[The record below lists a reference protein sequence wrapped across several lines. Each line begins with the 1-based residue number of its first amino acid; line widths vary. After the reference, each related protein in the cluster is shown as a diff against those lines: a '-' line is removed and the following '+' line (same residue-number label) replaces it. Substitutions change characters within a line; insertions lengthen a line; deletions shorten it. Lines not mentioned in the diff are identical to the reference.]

1 MRRKHRF
8 RSRSMTFR
16 QARLILLAALAVGCI
31 AFAIQAAL
39 LTGSARDALYEREC
53 QLLGVAEDGA
63 VAFLQRGDPDH
74 AQALLRDILRMPGVI
89 QAEIR
94 DLNGVALATERA
106 AIEPRSMTSWERWLA
121 GYVFGAYRIDHPLTV
136 GGADGEPRIGS
147 LIVDFAPDRDVAFY
161 REILL
166 TNLISSLVA
175 ALVVGGVVSWLF
187 HRFLT
192 QPILAI
198 TRQVDAVDAEDP
210 HGHMLSVPAWHRDSE
225 LGTAVQ
231 RINAL
236 LMQLGVAQNAL
247 RRMSTRDAATNL
259 PNRALIVEHLGGVVG
274 RCSVGRSGAVM
285 AVLMDRLDEFRD
297 VVGHDRVDEMVLD
310 MAAHLLECVEPGAF
324 VGRIG
329 FDCFAVVVEGVTA
342 AEAAESAKRLVN
354 ALVREP
360 SGGEVMLSSVC
371 VGIALTPGDG
381 VEAAELLRKAVAATS
396 GARKRSQARW
406 NFFED
411 GLSEIAHHRLQ
422 LEAQLHHA
430 LEASEFE
437 LNFQPQFSAQGV
449 VIGAEALVRW
459 RHEGNLVLPN
469 EFIPLAEDSGLV
481 VPIGDYV
488 LEEACRAL
496 AQLRYFGLMIKI
508 AVNISPQ
515 QLADAGF
522 VGRVSETLER
532 HRIPP
537 SALELEITEYTLA
550 MERGSLLERIR
561 ALRALGIS
569 IALDDFGTGYS
580 SLSYLRR
587 FPVDVLKIDRS
598 FVTDIPNDIAVPS
611 TILTLAEKL
620 GMTCVAEGIET
631 VPQRDWLIANGCHA
645 LQGFLFARPMSFTEF
660 FARYATI
667 GGAVDL
673 RFHRERHVVD
683 G

>member
-1 MRRKHRF
+1 MRRRRGF
-8 RSRSMTFR
+8 RKSMTFR
-16 QARLILLAALAVGCI
+16 QARLIIGAALAVGFI
-31 AFAIQAAL
+31 AFAIQALL
-39 LTGSARDALYEREC
+39 LTGSAREALYEREC
-53 QLLGVAEDGA
+53 QILGVTEDAA
-63 VAFLQRGDPDH
+63 VEALLRGDPVL
-74 AQALLRDILRMPGVI
+74 AQALLRDILGMPGVVRG
-89 QAEIR
+89 EIR
-94 DLNGVALATERA
+94 DLNGAALATEEA
-106 AIEPRSMTSWERWLA
+106 PRDAGVPSRWQAWVA
-121 GYVFGAYRIDHPLTV
+121 GHLFGGYRIEHPLRV
-136 GGADGEPRIGS
+136 GGDAHAPRAGS
-147 LIVDFAPDRDVAFY
+147 LVVDFAPDHDIAFY
-161 REILL
+161 REILV
-166 TNLISSLVA
+166 TNLVATLAA
-175 ALVVGGVVSWLF
+175 ALVVGAVVSWLF

-192 QPILAI
+192 RPILAI

-210 HGHMLSVPAWHRDSE
+210 NRRMLSVPAWHRDSE
-225 LGTAVQ
+225 LGAAVQ

-259 PNRALIVEHLGGVVG
+259 PNRALTVEHLGGVAG
-274 RCSVGRSGAVM
+274 RCNAGRGGAVM

-310 MAAHLLECVEPGAF
+310 MAARLLECVEPGAF

-329 FDCFAVVVEGVTA
+329 FDCFAVVIEDVTA
-342 AEAAESAKRLVN
+342 GEAAESAKRLVD
-354 ALVREP
+354 ALVRETP
-360 SGGEVMLSSVC
+360 AAEGMLASAC

-381 VEAAELLRKAVAATS
+381 VDAAELLRKAVAATS
-396 GARKRSQARW
+396 GARKRPEARW

-411 GLSEIAHHRLQ
+411 GLSEVTHHRLQ
-422 LEAQLHHA
+422 LESQLHHA
-430 LEASEFE
+430 LEAGEFE

-459 RHEGNLVLPN
+459 RHQGNLILPSA
-469 EFIPLAEDSGLV
+469 FIPLAEDSGLV
-481 VPIGDYV
+481 VPIGDFV

-508 AVNISPQ
+508 AVNVSPQ
-515 QLADAGF
+515 QLADPGF
-522 VGRVSETLER
+522 VGRVVETLER
-532 HRIPP
+532 NRIPP

-561 ALRALGIS
+561 ALRARGIS

-598 FVTDIPNDIAVPS
+598 FVTDIPEDIAVPS
-611 TILTLAEKL
+611 TILTLADKL

-645 LQGFLFARPMSFTEF
+645 MQGYLFARPMSFTEF
-660 FARYATI
+660 FSRYARI

-673 RFHRERHVVD
+673 GFHRERHVVD
-683 G
+683 R

>member
-1 MRRKHRF
+1 MRRKWGF
-8 RSRSMTFR
+8 RNRSMTFR
-16 QARLILLAALAVGCI
+16 QVRLILVAALAVGCI
-31 AFAIQAAL
+31 AFAIQAIL
-39 LTGSARDALYEREC
+39 LVGTTREALYERES
-53 QLLGVAEDGA
+53 QLLGMAEDAA
-63 VAFLQRGDPDH
+63 VEALLRGDPVQ
-74 AQALLRDILRMPGVI
+74 AQVLLRDILRTPGVVR
-89 QAEIR
+89 AEIR
-94 DLNGVALATERA
+94 DLNGVALAIERA
-106 AIEPRSMTSWERWLA
+106 PFDTARSSTGGLWLIDHLFTA
-121 GYVFGAYRIDHPLTV
+121 NSIDHPLTF
-136 GGADGEPRIGS
+136 GGAAGSPRVGS
-147 LIVDFAPDRDVAFY
+147 LVVDFAAAHDLGFY
-161 REILL
+161 RKILVI
-166 TNLISSLVA
+166 NLAATLAA
-175 ALVVGGVVSWLF
+175 ALLVGAMVAWLF

-192 QPILAI
+192 RPILAI

-210 HGHMLSVPAWHRDSE
+210 NGHLLSVPAWHRDSE
-225 LGTAVQ
+225 LGAAAQ

-259 PNRALIVEHLGGVVG
+259 PNRALTVEHLGSVIG
-274 RCSVGRSGAVM
+274 RCQAGRGAAVM

-297 VVGHDRVDEMVLD
+297 VVGHDRVDEMVLE
-310 MAAHLLECVEPGAF
+310 MAGRLLECVEAGAY

-329 FDCFAVVVEGVTA
+329 FDCFAVIIEDTGAT
-342 AEAAESAKRLVN
+342 EAAESAKRLVDD
-354 ALVREP
+354 LVRETP
-360 SGGEVMLSSVC
+360 ASEGMLASVC

-381 VEAAELLRKAVAATS
+381 IDAAELLRKAVAATA
-396 GARKRSQARW
+396 GARRRPQGRW
-406 NFFED
+406 NFFEH
-411 GLSEIAHHRLQ
+411 GVSEIAHHRLQ
-422 LEAQLHHA
+422 LETQLHHA
-430 LEASEFE
+430 LDAGEFE

-459 RHEGNLVLPN
+459 RHEGELVLPSA
-469 EFIPLAEDSGLV
+469 FIPLAEDSGLV
-481 VPIGDYV
+481 VPIGDFV

-496 AQLRYFGLMIKI
+496 AQLRFFGLMIKI

-515 QLADAGF
+515 QLADPGF
-522 VGRVSETLER
+522 VGRVVETLER
-532 HRIPP
+532 HKIPP
-537 SALELEITEYTLA
+537 NALELEITEYTLA

-561 ALRALGIS
+561 ALRSRGIS

-598 FVTDIPNDIAVPS
+598 FVTDIPSDIAVPS

-660 FARYATI
+660 FARYAAI

-673 RFHRERHVVD
+673 RFHRERHVID
-683 G
+683 R